1 MEPVIKQA
9 AVCPLPPVLQSE
21 FFIAL
26 GTQDSEA
33 ISAFPL
39 SVWQH
44 KVACVVDNTYWGSEL
59 FLRMHTVLYGEER
72 QHYFMF
78 ECPGEPLSDGV
89 YVFTKRDS

>member
-9 AVCPLPPVLQSE
+9 AVCPLTLVLQSE

-44 KVACVVDNTYWGSEL
+44 KVAVVVVDNTYWGSEL
-59 FLRMHTVLYGEER
+59 FLRMHPVLQLYSTGKKDNI
-72 QHYFMF
+72 ML
-78 ECPGEPLSDGV
+78 CLSALENL
-89 YVFTKRDS
+89 